1 MIFKFNEEQEL
12 FYRTVNDFMEKEV
25 GRDYVR
31 KCDMERL
38 YPYEAHEKIA
48 KQGWLG
54 IMIPEKYGGS
64 GGDAILYT
72 IFNEAM
78 GKYNVDFGECM
89 GGGTMIMMN
98 VLLHGSEEQK
108 QYYLPRFIR
117 GEQRFSISITEP
129 NAGSDAASLLC
140 SAIPDGDDFVING
153 QKVFSTGAHLE
164 NNTIILAARTDK
176 NAAKHRGISLFLVD
190 NKTPGLTLRRLN
202 TLAKRIVRTNEIFI
216 DNVRVSRKNII
227 GNLNEGW
234 KYLTSHL
241 ALERLCLAAIYVGAA
256 QTAVVDAIRYAK
268 ERIQFNQPI
277 AQFQV
282 IKHMLVDMQ
291 VEVDAAR
298 LLTYRTAWM
307 HKEGHDCVKEA
318 AMAKLYSS
326 EMLFGVSTKGM
337 QILGG
342 YAQMPEYDM
351 ECHFREGKQA
361 MVGGGT
367 SQIQRNIIAKAMGL

>member
-12 FYRTVNDFMEKEV
+12 FYRTVNDFMEKEI

-31 KCDMERL
+31 KCDMEKL
-38 YPYEAHEKIA
+38 FPYEAYEKIA
-48 KQGWLG
+48 RQGWLG

-72 IFNEAM
+72 IFNEAL
-78 GKYNVDFGECM
+78 GKYNVDFGECI
-89 GGGTMIMMN
+89 GVGTLTVMN
-98 VLLHGSEEQK
+98 ILLHGSEEQK
-108 QYYLPRFIR
+108 QYYLPRFVK

-129 NAGSDAASLLC
+129 NAGSDAASLVC
-140 SAIPDGDDFVING
+140 AATPDGDDFIING
-153 QKVFSTGAHLE
+153 QKVFSTAAHTDH
-164 NNTIILAARTDK
+164 NTIVLAARTDK
-176 NAAKHRGISLFLVD
+176 SAPKHKGISLFLVD
-190 NKTPGLTLRRLN
+190 NKSPGLTFRRLN
-202 TLAKRIVRTNEIFI
+202 TLAKRTTGTNEIFI
-216 DNVRVSRKNII
+216 DNLRVSRKDII

-241 ALERLCLAAIYVGAA
+241 AIERLCLAGIYIGTA
-256 QTAVVDAIRYAK
+256 QTAVNDAMRYAK

-277 AQFQV
+277 AQFQA

-298 LLTYRTAWM
+298 LLTYRAAWM
-307 HKEGHDCVKEA
+307 LKEGKECMKEA
-318 AMAKLYSS
+318 ATAKLYSS
-326 EMLFGVSTKGM
+326 EMLFRISTKGM

-351 ECHFREGKQA
+351 ERYFREAKQA

-367 SQIQRNIIAKAMGL
+367 SQIQRNIIAKAMG

>member
-1 MIFKFNEEQEL
+1 MIFKFNEDQEL
-12 FYRTVNDFMEKEV
+12 FYQTVHDFMDKEI

-31 KCDMERL
+31 KCDMEKL
-38 YPYEAHEKIA
+38 YPHEAYEKVA

-54 IMIPEKYGGS
+54 ILIPEEYGGS

-78 GKYNVDFGECM
+78 GKYNVDFGECL
-89 GGGTMIMMN
+89 GGGSMIMMN
-98 VLLHGSEEQK
+98 ILLHGSEEQK
-108 QYYLPRFIR
+108 RYYLPKFIR
-117 GEQRFSISITEP
+117 GEQHFSISITEP

-140 SAIPDGDDFVING
+140 SAVPDGDDFVLNG
-153 QKVFSTGAHLE
+153 QKVFSTGAHIE
-164 NNTIILAARTDK
+164 NNTIIMAARTDK
-176 NAAKHRGISLFLVD
+176 NAPKHKGISLFLVD
-190 NKTPGLTLRRLN
+190 NKTPGLTFRRLN
-202 TLAKRIVRTNEIFI
+202 TLAKRTIGTNEVFI
-216 DNVRVSRKNII
+216 DEVRVSRKNLI
-227 GNLNEGW
+227 GKLNEGW

-241 ALERLCLAAIYVGAA
+241 ALERICLAGIYVGAA
-256 QTAVVDAIRYAK
+256 QTAVHDAMRYAK

-298 LLTYRTAWM
+298 LLVYRAAWM
-307 HKEGHDCVKEA
+307 HKEGQECVKEA
-318 AMAKLYSS
+318 AIAKLYSS
-326 EMLFGVSTKGM
+326 EMLLRVSTHGM

-351 ECHFREGKQA
+351 ERHFREAKQA

>member
-1 MIFKFNEEQEL
+1 MIFKFTEEQEL
-12 FYRTVNDFMEKEV
+12 FYRTVNDFMDKEI

-31 KCDMERL
+31 KCDMEKL
-38 YPYEAHEKIA
+38 YPYEAYEKITR
-48 KQGWLG
+48 QGWLG
-54 IMIPEKYGGS
+54 IMIPEEYGGS

-72 IFNEAM
+72 IFNEAL
-78 GKYNVDFGECM
+78 GKYNVDFAECI
-89 GGGTMIMMN
+89 GVGTLTVMN
-98 VLLHGSEEQK
+98 ILLHGSEEQRR
-108 QYYLPRFIR
+108 YYLPRFVK

-140 SAIPDGDDFVING
+140 SATPDGDDFILNG
-153 QKVFSTGAHLE
+153 QKVFSTAAHTE
-164 NNTIILAARTDK
+164 NNTIIMAARTDK
-176 NAAKHRGISLFLVD
+176 SAPKHKGISLFLVD
-190 NKTPGLTLRRLN
+190 NKTPGLTFRRLD
-202 TLAKRIVRTNEIFI
+202 TLAKRTTGTNEIFI
-216 DNVRVSRKNII
+216 DNVRVSRKNIL

-241 ALERLCLAAIYVGAA
+241 AIERLCLAGIYVGNA
-256 QTAVVDAIRYAK
+256 QIVVDDAVRYAK

-282 IKHMLVDMQ
+282 IKHMLVDMK

-298 LLTYRTAWM
+298 LLTFRAAWM
-307 HKEGHDCVKEA
+307 HKEGKDCVAEA
-318 AMAKLYSS
+318 AEAKLYSS
-326 EMLFGVSTKGM
+326 EMLFRICTKGM

-351 ECHFREGKQA
+351 ERYFREAKQA

-367 SQIQRNIIAKAMGL
+367 SQIQRNIIARAMGL